1 MRSSRTKFPNGI
13 DDRLFLSDI
22 SLSQVPIMNEYR
34 YHLTNGNY
42 TMATELLNNSGVF
55 FYGAWILNLLEE
67 RLCAI
72 GKVIIAEDEHSL
84 MTYEENEPIQLI
96 DDTHWIG
103 D

>member
-1 MRSSRTKFPNGI
+1 MKKYKTKFPNGI
-13 DDRLFLSDI
+13 DDRLFLSDVSI
-22 SLSQVPIMNEYR
+22 SKIPIVNEYR
-34 YHLTNGNY
+34 YHLSNDNY
-42 TMATELLNNSGVF
+42 TRASELLNNSDVF

-84 MTYEENEPIQLI
+84 MTYEENEPVQLV
-96 DDTHWIG
+96 DDIHWIG

>member
-1 MRSSRTKFPNGI
+1 MKKYKIKFPNGI

-22 SLSQVPIMNEYR
+22 SISKLPIMNEYR
-34 YHLTNGNY
+34 YHLSNGNY
-42 TMATELLNNSGVF
+42 TMASELLNNSDVF

-67 RLCAI
+67 RLCTI
-72 GKVIIAEDEHSL
+72 GEVIIAEEEHSL
-84 MTYEENEPIQLI
+84 MTYINSEPNQPL